1 MVVYLDFKMTETASP
16 RATELNE
23 DTASSL
29 KLWVI
34 LNRAH
39 RAIFGRARKSVERHG
54 LSLSEFGVLEVLYSK
69 GPLLVGDVGSR
80 ILLTSGSTTYVVD
93 RLEERHLVAR
103 RPCPNDRRALYV
115 ELTEQGQEL
124 IGQIFPEH
132 AEALRSAMEG
142 LTTEE
147 KHITG
152 TMLKRLG
159 RQAED
164 G

>member
-1 MVVYLDFKMTETASP
+1 MNATTPLPLTDLDQETAS
-16 RATELNE
+16 A
-23 DTASSL
+23 L

-39 RAIFGRARKSVERHG
+39 RAIAERARRSVERNQ

-69 GPLLVGDVGSR
+69 GPLLVGDLGAK

-93 RLEERHLVAR
+93 KLEERKLVAR
-103 RPCPNDRRALYV
+103 RPCPSDRRALYV
-115 ELTEQGQEL
+115 DLTDQGREL

-132 AEALRSAMEG
+132 AEALRHAMEG
-142 LTTEE
+142 LTSEE
-147 KHITG
+147 KQIAG

-159 RQAED
+159 RYAED
-164 G
+164 S

>member
-1 MVVYLDFKMTETASP
+1 MNATTPLPLTDLDQETAS
-16 RATELNE
+16 A
-23 DTASSL
+23 L

-39 RAIFGRARKSVERHG
+39 RAISERARRSVERNQ

-69 GPLLVGDVGSR
+69 GPLLVGDLGAK

-93 RLEERHLVAR
+93 KLEERKLVAR
-103 RPCPNDRRALYV
+103 RPCPSDRRALYV
-115 ELTEQGQEL
+115 DLTDQGREL

-132 AEALRSAMEG
+132 AAALRHAMEG
-142 LTTEE
+142 LTSEE
-147 KHITG
+147 KQIAG

-159 RQAED
+159 RYAED
-164 G
+164 S

>member
-1 MVVYLDFKMTETASP
+1 MNATTPLPLTDLDQETAS
-16 RATELNE
+16 A
-23 DTASSL
+23 L

-39 RAIFGRARKSVERHG
+39 RAISERARRSVERNQ

-69 GPLLVGDVGSR
+69 GPLLVGDLGAK

-93 RLEERHLVAR
+93 KLEERKLVAR
-103 RPCPNDRRALYV
+103 RPCPSDRRALYV
-115 ELTEQGQEL
+115 DLTDQGREL

-132 AEALRSAMEG
+132 AEALRHAMEG
-142 LTTEE
+142 LTSEE
-147 KHITG
+147 KQIAG

-159 RQAED
+159 RYAED
-164 G
+164 S

>member
-1 MVVYLDFKMTETASP
+1 MNATTPLPLTDLDQETAS
-16 RATELNE
+16 A
-23 DTASSL
+23 L

-39 RAIFGRARKSVERHG
+39 RAISERARRSVERNQ

-69 GPLLVGDVGSR
+69 GPLLVGDLGAK

-93 RLEERHLVAR
+93 KLEERKLVAR
-103 RPCPNDRRALYV
+103 RPCPSDRRALYV
-115 ELTEQGQEL
+115 DLTDQGREL

-132 AEALRSAMEG
+132 AEALRHAMEG
-142 LTTEE
+142 LTSEE
-147 KHITG
+147 KQIAG

-159 RQAED
+159 RYAEES
-164 G
+164 